1 MVSINARVC
10 KFCTMA
16 DGWVNSVSFAEA
28 QRLWC
33 CAVLGRWLQL
43 YMLGDPENAEA
54 ELADELAGI
63 YKDALPTTKSMFSS
77 LPASFL
83 HHSLPSPLALYDIY
97 TESTSDTTKN
107 CWSGACETNLG
118 HLQSHTAMLYL
129 ALIHSPLCSAKQLK
143 PVALHV

>member
-1 MVSINARVC
+1 
-10 KFCTMA
+10 MA

-83 HHSLPSPLALYDIY
+83 HHSLPSPLALYDKYILRVHQILLKIVGLVPVKQIWGIY
-97 TESTSDTTKN
+97 KV
-107 CWSGACETNLG
+107 
-118 HLQSHTAMLYL
+118 
-129 ALIHSPLCSAKQLK
+129 IP
-143 PVALHV
+143 